1 MGKLKEQRESLKMQD
16 HKHEDTIMKE
26 NAKLQKEVKHRI
38 QYLKELIDKLDKG
51 LEEDSRAKERELW
64 REEELL
70 RRKEAERIEA
80 ERKEAER
87 KEMERKEA
95 EHKELERKEAER
107 KDAERKEAER
117 KEAERKWESSPET
130 MKLPMI
136 KKDRDSSSDSLDST
150 VERKK
155 KKKRKKSIDT

>member
-1 MGKLKEQRESLKMQD
+1 MGEQLLKLKEQRESLKMQD

-51 LEEDSRAKERELW
+51 LEEDSGAKERELW

-70 RRKEAERIEA
+70 RRKEAERI
-80 ERKEAER
+80 
-87 KEMERKEA
+87 
-95 EHKELERKEAER
+95 
-107 KDAERKEAER
+107 EAER